1 MIQFCVVIPA
11 YNESRTI
18 REVVVATLRHA
29 RHIIVVDDGS
39 TDNTTELLKD
49 LPITVIKNNTNLGK
63 AASLLKGMDAALTAG
78 LLPVVTLDADGQHKP
93 DDIAR
98 LLECASLH
106 PDKIIIG
113 ARLSDRKAF
122 PTTRYYANKTANF
135 WISWAAGYA
144 IEDSQS
150 GFRLYPASLV
160 KKMDLSANKKDSFVF
175 ESEVLID
182 ASRKGYQSVSIPIEA
197 IYSTNARPSY
207 FRSVRDIGLIAR
219 MVAWKL
225 IIRGMYPQG
234 FYNYLIR
241 PVLKNSKLRSIGG
254 AGLGVLLLSI
264 LVTILSGGL
273 TMAALLWK
281 ITSIA
286 RKQFPPCSADSTLVV
301 LGKRLQ
307 QNSISQDYLARLRRT
322 KILFIENPQRDII
335 ILGGHTYI
343 SSTSES
349 QAGKD
354 WLVSQGIPSE
364 CIKIEQTS
372 RHTLENFRHAY
383 KSLSDQEKGIA
394 LITNRYHL
402 ARSHYMAEGLGI
414 QHELCAAEQAFTW
427 SVRNLVQLLKESF
440 FLHWYLT
447 AKYFA
452 RMTGSRSIRQ
462 GISNNNDEQ

>member
-1 MIQFCVVIPA
+1 MIKFCVVIPA

-18 REVVVATLRHA
+18 REIVVSTLRYAH
-29 RHIIVVDDGS
+29 HVIVVDDGS
-39 TDNTTELLKD
+39 TDNTAELLKD

-78 LLPVVTLDADGQHKP
+78 LLPVITLDADGQHKP
-93 DDIAR
+93 DDIER
-98 LLECASLH
+98 FLECASLH

-113 ARLSDRKAF
+113 ARLSDKKAF
-122 PTTRYYANKTANF
+122 PAARYYANKTANF
-135 WISWAAGYA
+135 WISWASGYA

-150 GFRLYPASLV
+150 GFRLYPASLI

-197 IYSTNARPSY
+197 IYNTNARPSY
-207 FRSVRDIGLIAR
+207 FRSVRDIGLITR

-225 IIRGMYPQG
+225 LIRGMYPQG
-234 FYNYLIR
+234 LYNYLIR
-241 PVLKNSKLRSIGG
+241 PVFKNSKLRSIGG
-254 AGLGVLLLSI
+254 AGLGVLLLSV

-273 TMAALLWK
+273 TLAALFWK
-281 ITSIA
+281 ITTIA
-286 RKQFPPCSADSTLVV
+286 SKQYPPSSTESTLVV

-307 QNSISQDYLARLRRT
+307 QNSISQDYLARLRCT
-322 KILFIENPQRDII
+322 KTLFMENPQRDII

-354 WLVSQGIPSE
+354 WLVSQGIPAE
-364 CIKIEQTS
+364 RIKIEQTS

-383 KSLSDQEKGIA
+383 KTLSDQKNGIT

-402 ARSHYMAEGLGI
+402 ARSHYIAEGFGM
-414 QHELCAAEQAFTW
+414 QHELCAAEQKFIW
-427 SVRNLVQLLKESF
+427 SARNLVQLLKESF

-452 RMTGSRSIRQ
+452 LLTGSRSILQR
-462 GISNNNDEQ
+462 ITNSKDEH